1 MVKNKKATY
10 RYNRMQFNVIQSN
23 FFVLP
28 KIFNPVVHLN
38 GDDHRRIIQWS
49 EQILVHDGLNKTKFN
64 GILSE

>member
-1 MVKNKKATY
+1 
-10 RYNRMQFNVIQSN
+10 MQFNVIQSN